1 MTNKISISFIKI
13 LIGLILGAATA
24 ISVPA
29 QSDDYAPGAK
39 ARYAGYP
46 QQTLSGVIRVPK
58 AFGIMPS
65 GPGSKEAMALPCGGF
80 YVAAMD
86 PDIGNRLI
94 ASTSVELKTGRDDG
108 GFYTCKYKL
117 TLPANKRLY
126 VIAGMG
132 GVLLLPQQSRDP
144 MYITDA
150 WIGGTNNKP
159 RRGYERGFAGKYV
172 TLKKAMGSYIHF
184 DLYYAQVDPN

>member
-1 MTNKISISFIKI
+1 MTNRNCPSLTLVFF
-13 LIGLILGAATA
+13 GLILAATTA
-24 ISVPA
+24 VSVQA
-29 QSDDYAPGAK
+29 QYWQDAK
-39 ARYAGYP
+39 ERYAGYP

-58 AFGIMPS
+58 AFGIMPA
-65 GPGSKEAMALPCGGF
+65 GPGSKEAMAAPCGLF

-86 PDIGNRLI
+86 PDLDNRPF
-94 ASTSVELKTGRDDG
+94 ASTDRVEPGRDDG

-132 GVLLLPQQSRDP
+132 GVLLLPQQSRDA

-159 RRGYERGFAGKYV
+159 RRGYERGFAGKFV
-172 TLKKAMGSYIHF
+172 TLGKAMGSYLRF